1 MKTTRSGRMLA
12 QLLAVT
18 AIVAMLGVAFPAQ
31 TEELEAADLSGK
43 RVAVLVGHD
52 FHDAETLMPMA
63 YLANRG
69 AEVTVIGVE
78 PAVHQAY
85 NSEIKVRVQYGVGD
99 VSIDDFDALVIP
111 GGGSPDWLRQH
122 DSVVEF
128 AREFTEAG
136 KIVAAIC
143 HGPQVLVTA
152 GVLEGVQATCVGGI
166 SEELVEAG
174 ADYADEPLIVDGNII
189 TSRVPG
195 DIPVWNAAIENALA
209 EQS

>member
-122 DSVVEF
+122 DSVL
-128 AREFTEAG
+128 EFTRAFTGAG
-136 KIVAAIC
+136 KVVAAIC
-143 HGPQVLVTA
+143 HGPQVLISA
-152 GVLEGVQATCVGGI
+152 GVMDGVEATCVSGVAD
-166 SEELVEAG
+166 ELTEAG
-174 ADYADEPLIVDGNII
+174 GHYEDAPLRRDGNII
-189 TSRVPG
+189 TSRIPD
-195 DIPVWNAAIENALA
+195 DIPVWCATIEEALA
-209 EQS
+209 EQG